1 MEPELDLL
9 LRRLADPI
17 SSRGSV
23 VLKVGLRHGRS
34 TSRATHLVQLPG
46 NNVQLLLD
54 LLVEQL
60 PGSSDLEDMIVTN
73 VVAAAKVAVLRRGSS
88 PGLMTEDR
96 IITMVVVTVVVVTAA
111 QEEVMDKVRLLEA
124 QLPGISRNN
133 TQATV
138 HPAWT
143 ITVRHLLR
151 RRLETFR
158 RRRRRRI
165 MFPLPHHRR
174 SREGLAPEPR
184 SKSSALRVRHVRC
197 KDGVSKIEYV
207 KTPDVVLNECGR
219 MCTTCPLNDAVPR
232 RDLYDPS
239 PQKLVCFYG
248 PCRGELCASYV
259 KQTTYKRL
267 ALPMG

>member
-1 MEPELDLL
+1 LVVEQLAILRDRSDGRRVEPELDLL
-9 LRRLADPI
+9 RRPADPI

-158 RRRRRRI
+158 RRRRRI

-174 SREGLAPEPR
+174 SREGLAPDPR

-197 KDGVSKIEYV
+197 KD
-207 KTPDVVLNECGR
+207 
-219 MCTTCPLNDAVPR
+219 
-232 RDLYDPS
+232 
-239 PQKLVCFYG
+239 
-248 PCRGELCASYV
+248 
-259 KQTTYKRL
+259 
-267 ALPMG
+267 

>member
-143 ITVRHLLR
+143 ITVRRLLR

-197 KDGVSKIEYV
+197 KD
-207 KTPDVVLNECGR
+207 
-219 MCTTCPLNDAVPR
+219 
-232 RDLYDPS
+232 
-239 PQKLVCFYG
+239 
-248 PCRGELCASYV
+248 
-259 KQTTYKRL
+259 
-267 ALPMG
+267 